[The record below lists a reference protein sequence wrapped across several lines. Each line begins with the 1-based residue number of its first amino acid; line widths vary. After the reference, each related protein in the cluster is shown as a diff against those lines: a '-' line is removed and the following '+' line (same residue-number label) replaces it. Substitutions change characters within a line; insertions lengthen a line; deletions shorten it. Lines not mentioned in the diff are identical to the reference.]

1 MPLRPAIAKVAARE
15 TLTEAE
21 AHAAMSLIM
30 DGEATPAQIA
40 AFITGLAI
48 RGETV
53 EEITGFARAIREH
66 AVTIAPRADHLV
78 DIVGTGGDRLNTFNI
93 STTSAFVIA
102 GAGGHVAKHGNRA
115 ASSKSGAADVLEAL
129 GVNLDAP
136 PEVVQLCIE
145 EVGFGFL
152 FAPRFHPA
160 FKHALV
166 PRREIGIRT
175 VFNILGPLTN
185 PAGARRYLQGA
196 PSAAHTEVMGR
207 VLAQLGAD
215 RAFVVHG
222 LDGMDEIT
230 LCAPTQ
236 VTEVQDGTVRTST
249 IAPEQFGLKRAAL
262 EDLRGGTP
270 RENAAMAVA
279 ILTGEERGPRRDI
292 VVFNAGVAL
301 VAADIAKSIDD
312 GIARAAQSIDT
323 GRAYERLEALR
334 LRTKFA

>member
-1 MPLRPAIAKVAARE
+1 MPLRAAIAKAVSRQS
-15 TLTEAE
+15 LTEAE
-21 AHAAMSLIM
+21 AHDAMGLIM

-40 AFITGLAI
+40 SFITALAM

-53 EEITGFARAIREH
+53 EEITGFARAIRER
-66 AVTIAPRADHLV
+66 AVTITPQTDRLV

-115 ASSKSGAADVLEAL
+115 ASSKSGSADVLEAL
-129 GVNLDAP
+129 GINLEAP
-136 PEVVQLCIE
+136 PEVVQACIE

-160 FKHALV
+160 FKHAVV

-185 PAGARRYLQGA
+185 PARARRYLQGVPA
-196 PSAAHTEVMGR
+196 PTYTEPMAC
-207 VLAQLGAD
+207 VLAGLGAE

-222 LDGMDEIT
+222 QDGMDEISV
-230 LCAPTQ
+230 CAPTQ
-236 VTEVQDGTVRTST
+236 VSELADGRVRTYT
-249 IAPEQFGLKRAAL
+249 LTPEELGFARAPL
-262 EDLRGGTP
+262 EALRGGTP
-270 RENAAMAVA
+270 DENAQICVR
-279 ILTGEERGPRRDI
+279 ILRGEPSPRRD
-292 VVFNAGVAL
+292 VVLMNAGTAL
-301 VAADIAKSIDD
+301 VAAGLAETMKD
-312 GIARAAQSIDT
+312 GVARAAESIDS
-323 GRAYERLEALR
+323 GRAYEKLEALR

>member
-1 MPLRPAIAKVAARE
+1 MPLRPAIAKIAAKE

-21 AHAAMSLIM
+21 AQAAMSTIM

-40 AFITGLAI
+40 AFITGLAM

-66 AVTIAPRADHLV
+66 ALPIAPRTDHLV

-115 ASSKSGAADVLEAL
+115 VGSKSGAADVLEAL
-129 GVNLDAP
+129 GINLEAP
-136 PEVVQLCIE
+136 PEIIQTCID

-160 FKHALV
+160 FKYAMP

-185 PAGARRYLQGA
+185 PARARRYLQGA
-196 PSAAHTEVMGR
+196 PSPAHTELMGR
-207 VLAQLGAD
+207 VHAHLGAD

-230 LCAPTQ
+230 LSAPTQ
-236 VTEVQDGTVRTST
+236 ITEVADGAVRTYT
-249 IAPEQFGLKRAAL
+249 IAPEQFGFKRAAL
-262 EDLRGGTP
+262 EELRGGTP
-270 RENAAMAVA
+270 QENAAMAVA
-279 ILTGEERGPRRDI
+279 ILDGSERGARRDI
-292 VVFNAGVAL
+292 VVLNAGVAL
-301 VAADIAKSIDD
+301 VAAGIATTIED
-312 GIARAAQSIDT
+312 GI
-323 GRAYERLEALR
+323 GRAQRSVESGQAYGRLEALR
-334 LRTKFA
+334 LRTKFG

>member
-1 MPLRPAIAKVAARE
+1 MPLRPAIAKIAAKE

-21 AHAAMSLIM
+21 AQAAMSTIM

-40 AFITGLAI
+40 AFITGLAM

-66 AVTIAPRADHLV
+66 AVPIAPRTDHLV

-115 ASSKSGAADVLEAL
+115 VGSKSGAADVLEAL
-129 GVNLDAP
+129 GINLEAP
-136 PEVVQLCIE
+136 PEVVQTCID

-160 FKHALV
+160 FKYAMP

-185 PAGARRYLQGA
+185 PARARRYLQGA
-196 PSAAHTEVMGR
+196 PSPAHTEVMGR
-207 VLAQLGAD
+207 VHALLGAD

-236 VTEVQDGTVRTST
+236 ITEVEGGAVRTYT
-249 IAPEQFGLKRAAL
+249 IAPEQFGFRRAAL
-262 EDLRGGTP
+262 EDLRGGSP
-270 RENAAMAVA
+270 QENAAMAVA
-279 ILTGEERGPRRDI
+279 ILDGSARGPRRDI
-292 VVFNAGVAL
+292 VVLNAGVAL
-301 VAADIAKSIDD
+301 VAAGVAETIED
-312 GIARAAQSIDT
+312 GVGRAQQSIEA

-334 LRTKFA
+334 LRTKFG

>member
-1 MPLRPAIAKVAARE
+1 MPLRPAIAKIAAKE

-21 AHAAMSLIM
+21 AQAAMSTIM
-30 DGEATPAQIA
+30 DGEATAAQIA
-40 AFITGLAI
+40 AFITGLAM

-66 AVTIAPRADHLV
+66 AVPIAPRTDHLV

-115 ASSKSGAADVLEAL
+115 VGSKSGAADVLEAL
-129 GVNLDAP
+129 GINLEAP
-136 PEVVQLCIE
+136 PELVQTCID

-160 FKHALV
+160 FKYAMP

-185 PAGARRYLQGA
+185 PARARRYLQGA
-196 PSAAHTEVMGR
+196 PSPAHTELMGR
-207 VLAQLGAD
+207 VHAQLGAD

-230 LCAPTQ
+230 LTAPTQ
-236 VTEVQDGTVRTST
+236 ITEVAEGAVRTYT
-249 IAPEQFGLKRAAL
+249 IAPEQFGFRRAAL
-262 EDLRGGTP
+262 EELRGGTP
-270 RENAAMAVA
+270 QANASVAVA
-279 ILTGEERGPRRDI
+279 ILDGSERGPRRDI
-292 VVFNAGVAL
+292 VVLNAGVAL
-301 VAADIAKSIDD
+301 VAAGIATTIED
-312 GIARAAQSIDT
+312 GIGRAQRSIES
-323 GRAYERLEALR
+323 GQAYERLEALR
-334 LRTKFA
+334 LRTKFG

>member
-1 MPLRPAIAKVAARE
+1 MALRPAISKVAAHQ

-21 AHAAMSLIM
+21 AYEAMSRIM

-40 AFITGLAI
+40 SFITALAM

-53 EEITGFARAIREH
+53 EEITGFARAMREH
-66 AVTIAPRADHLV
+66 AVTISPQADHLV

-115 ASSKSGAADVLEAL
+115 ASSKCGSADVLEAL
-129 GVNLDAP
+129 GVNLGAP
-136 PEVVQLCIE
+136 PEVVQACVE
-145 EVGFGFL
+145 EVGFGFM
-152 FAPRFHPA
+152 FAPHFHPA
-160 FKHALV
+160 FKHALA

-185 PAGARRYLQGA
+185 PARARRYLQGA
-196 PSAAHTEVMGR
+196 PSAAHTELMAR
-207 VLAQLGAD
+207 VLSALGAD

-222 LDGMDEIT
+222 QDGMDEIS

-236 VTEVQDGTVRTST
+236 VSEVADGAVRTYT
-249 IAPEQFGLKRAAL
+249 IAPEEFGFRRAAL

-270 RENAAMAVA
+270 QENAEICVSV
-279 ILTGEERGPRRDI
+279 LRGEQGPRRDI
-292 VVFNAGVAL
+292 VLLNAGAAL
-301 VAADIAKSIDD
+301 VAAGVAGTIKD
-312 GIARAAQSIDT
+312 GAARAARSIDS
-323 GRAYERLEALR
+323 GEAYAKLEALR
-334 LRTKFA
+334 LKTKFA

>member
-1 MPLRPAIAKVAARE
+1 MPLRPAIAKIAAKE

-21 AHAAMSLIM
+21 AQAAMSTIM

-40 AFITGLAI
+40 AFITGLAM

-66 AVTIAPRADHLV
+66 AVPIAPRTDHLV

-115 ASSKSGAADVLEAL
+115 VGSRSGAADVLEAL
-129 GVNLDAP
+129 GINLEAP
-136 PEVVQLCIE
+136 PEIVQTCID

-160 FKHALV
+160 FKYAMP

-185 PAGARRYLQGA
+185 PARARRYLQGA
-196 PSAAHTEVMGR
+196 PSPTHTELMGR
-207 VLAQLGAD
+207 VHAQLGAD

-230 LCAPTQ
+230 LTAPTQ
-236 VTEVQDGTVRTST
+236 ITEVAGGAVRTYM
-249 IAPEQFGLKRAAL
+249 IAPEQFGFKRAAL

-270 RENAAMAVA
+270 QENAVMAVA
-279 ILTGEERGPRRDI
+279 ILDGSERGPRRDI
-292 VVFNAGVAL
+292 VVLNAGVAL
-301 VAADIAKSIDD
+301 VAAGIATAIED
-312 GIARAAQSIDT
+312 GIGRAQRSIES
-323 GRAYERLEALR
+323 GQAYERLEALR
-334 LRTKFA
+334 LRTKFG

>member
-1 MPLRPAIAKVAARE
+1 MPLRPAIAKIAAHE

-21 AHAAMSLIM
+21 AHAAMSHIM

-40 AFITGLAI
+40 ALITGLAI

-129 GVNLDAP
+129 GVNLEAG
-136 PEVVQLCIE
+136 PEVVQACIE

-160 FKHALV
+160 FKYAMP

-185 PAGARRYLQGA
+185 PAGTRRYLQGV
-196 PSAAHTEVMGR
+196 PSPAHTEVMGR

-222 LDGMDEIT
+222 MDGMDEIS

-236 VTEVQDGTVRTST
+236 VTEVQDGTVRTFT
-249 IAPEQFGLKRAAL
+249 ITPEQFGFRRAAL
-262 EDLRGGTP
+262 EDLRGGTAQD
-270 RENAAMAVA
+270 NAAMAVA
-279 ILTGEERGPRRDI
+279 ILEGKERGPRRDI
-292 VVFNAGVAL
+292 VVLNAGTAL
-301 VAADIAKSIDD
+301 VAAGIAPTIEE
-312 GIARAAQSIDT
+312 GIARAVQSIDS
-323 GRAYERLEALR
+323 GGAYERLEALR

>member
-1 MPLRPAIAKVAARE
+1 MPLRTAIAKVAARE

-21 AHAAMSLIM
+21 AQAAMSLIM

-66 AVTIAPRADHLV
+66 AVMIAPRADHLV

-129 GVNLDAP
+129 GVNLEAP
-136 PEVVQLCIE
+136 PEVVQACIE
-145 EVGFGFL
+145 EIGFGFL

-160 FKHALV
+160 FKHALT

-196 PSAAHTEVMGR
+196 PSPAHTEVMGR
-207 VLAQLGAD
+207 VLGELGAE

-236 VTEVQDGTVRTST
+236 VTEVEDGTVRTYT
-249 IAPEQFGLKRAAL
+249 ITPEQFGLKRAAL
-262 EDLRGGTP
+262 EDLRGGAP
-270 RENAAMAVA
+270 HENAATAVA
-279 ILTGEERGPRRDI
+279 ILNGAERGPRRDI
-292 VVFNAGVAL
+292 VALNAGAAL
-301 VAADIAKSIDD
+301 VAAGIAKTVED
-312 GIARAAQSIDT
+312 GLARAAQSIDS
-323 GRAYERLEALR
+323 GRAYERLEGLR